1 MVESEAG
8 GVEYILNIDIA
19 KKDHSEDGSCWTK
32 MFSEQFPT
40 DSSVREGNKDIYTV
54 KAPHSGYTIEIEAQ
68 SKGKECATKILTEK
82 KVIIALL
89 TMVDM
94 KPNGPCELRDSDGN
108 LKYKGNFTEGYLQ
121 GRVKEYN
128 QDGKLIFDGFFY
140 QGNKQNRITRY
151 KKMKHY
157 WEERDES
164 NHIISY
170 CRKNKKGEYNGI
182 CYFYK
187 NNAISKVCVYENGKQ
202 IEVLKEFENS
212 KMIEYQ
218 DGKKVYEGGYLDD
231 LESHFPRNGKGKE
244 YVNDGKTVVYD
255 GLYKKGKRH
264 GSGLSFEPGRQGREI
279 SYLCGY
285 RRKCCIL
292 TFVLLTILII
302 VLIVL
307 AIILSVRKK
316 PANKESCSV
325 AKDAWN
331 FSVNSNSCN
340 DGDILHFAPTSGSIV
355 RTIDIG
361 DHAFGLVRDV
371 EIDGLKNLKSLKI
384 GKNSFTQKTNDFG
397 SDESKSFRLTNCE
410 SLESIQ
416 IGEFSFSDF
425 AGDFELKSLD
435 SLQSISIGMMGSDS
449 ANFYYSSLRLQS
461 WLFMALLSV

>member
-1 MVESEAG
+1 MAESEKG
-8 GVEYILNIDIA
+8 GVVFISNSDTA
-19 KKDHSEDGSCWTK
+19 KEDHSEDGSCWTK
-32 MFSEQFPT
+32 KFSEQFPI
-40 DSSVREGNKDIYTV
+40 DASVQDGNIWIYTV
-54 KAPHSGYTIEIEAQ
+54 KAPHSGYTIEVEAK
-68 SKGKECATKILTEK
+68 SKGMECAAKVLTEK

-94 KPNGPCELRDSDGN
+94 EPNGPCELRDSDGN
-108 LKYKGNFTEGYLQ
+108 LKYKGNFTKGYLQ

-164 NHIISY
+164 NRIISY

-182 CYFYK
+182 CYFYN
-187 NNAISKVCVYENGKQ
+187 NNAISKVCVCENGRE
-202 IEVLKEFENS
+202 IEILKKFERNT
-212 KMIEYQ
+212 MTEYQ

-231 LESHFPRNGKGKE
+231 LVSHFPRNGKGTE
-244 YVNDGKTVVYD
+244 YDNDGKTVVYE

-264 GSGLSFEPGRQGREI
+264 GSGMSFEPGRRGREI

-285 RRKCCIL
+285 RRKCCVL
-292 TFVLLTILII
+292 SFVLLTILII
-302 VLIVL
+302 VIIVL
-307 AIILSVRKK
+307 AIILSVRRKS
-316 PANKESCSV
+316 ANIESCSV
-325 AKDAWN
+325 AKDVWN
-331 FSVNSNSCN
+331 FFVNSNSCN
-340 DGDILHFAPTSGSIV
+340 DGDILHFAPNSDSTV

-361 DHAFGLVRDV
+361 DHAFSLVRDV
-371 EIDGLKNLKSLKI
+371 EIDGLRNLKSVKI

-397 SDESKSFRLTNCE
+397 SDESKSFHLTNCV

-425 AGDFELKSLD
+425 AGDFELKNLD
-435 SLQSISIGMMGSDS
+435 SLQSISIGNMGRDS
-449 ANFYYSSLRLQS
+449 ANFYYSSLKVQGLFS
-461 WLFMALLSV
+461 WRC